1 MDRAGAG
8 RLTSKHG
15 FATLLD
21 SHEGRP
27 ASAGLGALMKAP
39 PAGRAGLPRSI
50 RSGKIASILLAGFTK
65 VGAVCYGGGV
75 LSIASLRKS
84 LVDKGALSKKEFE
97 EGLSLSNAIPG
108 FILTNLAVFAGIRS
122 VGVLVAIGAIVGAVL
137 PSSLAMVVA
146 TQLLLHYREMP
157 AVGAAL
163 KSVQPVTLAILA
175 VMVVRLAPR
184 GLASWSQAGIAAG
197 AAVAILAFKVHPGV
211 LLATVGSAALLLGLV
226 RPGTRPQPV
235 EESPGTI
242 YLAAKP
248 LPRLADVRA
257 RCHVF
262 IAIDRAS
269 CWVCIGVG
277 RSNTPYAALDFVARL
292 RQQSPLKVSTLVI
305 GKGASFAELGRS
317 ASQGRGGF
325 IDACRRMGIRVRIAG
340 QDAVPPHQ
348 RIEQFNQR
356 LKQVLQRQRMRS
368 FSAVQQSLAR
378 YAWLHNECVPQKTQL
393 GGTPTEILQH
403 WWVAKP
409 QVFAR
414 RPARQ
419 LAMSVG

>member
-1 MDRAGAG
+1 
-8 RLTSKHG
+8 
-15 FATLLD
+15 
-21 SHEGRP
+21 
-27 ASAGLGALMKAP
+27 MKSP
-39 PAGRAGLPRSI
+39 PAGRAVLPGST
-50 RSGKIASILLAGFTK
+50 RSGKALSILLAGFTK

-75 LSIASLRKS
+75 LSIASLRKA

-108 FILTNLAVFAGIRS
+108 FILSNLAVFAGIRS
-122 VGVLVAIGAIVGAVL
+122 VGALVAIGALVGAVL
-137 PSSLAMVVA
+137 PASLTMAAAV
-146 TQLLLHYREMP
+146 QLFLHYRDMP

-163 KSVQPVTLAILA
+163 KSVQPVTLAILV
-175 VMVVRLAPR
+175 VMVIRLAPR
-184 GLASWSQAGIAAG
+184 GLSSWSQAGIAAS
-197 AAVAILAFKVHPGV
+197 AAVAILVFKLHPGV
-211 LLATVGSAALLLGLV
+211 LLATVAGSSLLLGLA

-235 EESPGTI
+235 QEAPGTI

-262 IAIDRAS
+262 VAIDRAS

-305 GKGASFAELGRS
+305 GKGASFAELGRPG
-317 ASQGRGGF
+317 AAATGGF
-325 IDACRRMGIRVRIAG
+325 IDACRRMGIEVRIAG
-340 QDAVPPHQ
+340 QDAVLPHQ

-368 FSAVQQSLAR
+368 FSTVQQTLSR
-378 YAWLHNECVPQKTQL
+378 YAWLHNECLPQKAQM

-403 WWVAKP
+403 WWVARP
-409 QVFAR
+409 QAFTR